1 MKERIIVTGA
11 TGAMGSAA
19 VDALAAAGKGVVM
32 ACRNQARAAVVRSNV
47 LARHPKADIEIRE
60 LDLASF
66 ASVRHFAEGIIPG
79 TVTGL
84 FNNAGTMPR
93 RYSLTADGL
102 ESTFQVNYFSPWLL
116 SCLLADKLPEGGHIV
131 NMVSLTCRFA
141 KLTAEGLQPTVQDFG
156 QLKTYAASKRAL
168 LSFTMEF
175 SRRNPL
181 LTVNLADPGIVATD
195 MIDMGRWWDP
205 LADAVFKPLCRK
217 PAEGVKPAL
226 RALDA
231 VTGIR
236 YYVGKGSRPV
246 PDRYQRWELD
256 KAVWEATEKIMG

>member
-1 MKERIIVTGA
+1 
-11 TGAMGSAA
+11 
-19 VDALAAAGKGVVM
+19 
-32 ACRNQARAAVVRSNV
+32 
-47 LARHPKADIEIRE
+47 
-60 LDLASF
+60 
-66 ASVRHFAEGIIPG
+66 
-79 TVTGL
+79 
-84 FNNAGTMPR
+84 
-93 RYSLTADGL
+93 
-102 ESTFQVNYFSPWLL
+102 
-116 SCLLADKLPEGGHIV
+116 
-131 NMVSLTCRFA
+131 
-141 KLTAEGLQPTVQDFG
+141 
-156 QLKTYAASKRAL
+156 
-168 LSFTMEF
+168 MEF